1 MEELLNSL
9 NKVNTTLEESLRIT
23 NENVAY
29 TAAETTSIK
38 QKLASMSVETRNAL
52 DKLVKSATHTLT
64 IGKEKLSRS
73 DTMLNVLKTI
83 KTNSDMNA
91 KVGNG
96 NTKVLNKILSN
107 SSNLQDNIR
116 TTLSY
121 PLKAL
126 NSRIGVLAGSINGA
140 FKTFKSSIANTTG
153 AVISTVKSSF
163 GKFGKSL
170 SSLET
175 NLHGA
180 IGLLGHAMLSSIKIG
195 ANLILTPL
203 KLGFSAL
210 TNFFKNSIIGKLVT
224 FGLLAFGLYRFITGT
239 QLGTKLY
246 TSFKNSEIGKSIITG
261 VTTLGAIAAGVQVLP
276 AMLTML
282 SNYIML
288 RKFNSFT
295 GGDGLSRRSLRR
307 NSGRSIGRS
316 ISRGAGN
323 IGRGLASA
331 GRKLGGAGNL
341 AKFARGGNIGRGLAS
356 AGRRLGGAGKL
367 AKFARGGIIGATV
380 GVVGDLA
387 MNKAAEKGMISKN
400 THNVG
405 SKALTGAALGATIGS
420 LGGPVGTAVG
430 AAIGGIG
437 GAAVGF
443 IQNQIDKKNT
453 ELSKLDKMHNT
464 AQVANNA
471 TVSTVHNA
479 NTARRSEQVQVAKVS
494 SRDSINTKL
503 TLSTKEYE
511 KAQHA
516 DAVKQQAELEKA
528 NKLNKE
534 MVNTMKDLSL
544 QLARNN
550 TNFNHNRAATINPIA
565 I

>member
-96 NTKVLNKILSN
+96 NNKVLNKILSN

-116 TTLSY
+116 TTLAY

-170 SSLET
+170 SSLAT

-210 TNFFKNSIIGKLVT
+210 TNFFKNSIVGKLVT
-224 FGLLAFGLYRFITGT
+224 FGLLAFSLYKFITGT
-239 QLGTKLY
+239 QLGTNLY
-246 TSFKNSEIGKSIITG
+246 TAFKNSEIGKSVINVVTKLSAIT
-261 VTTLGAIAAGVQVLP
+261 AGVKVLP
-276 AMLTML
+276 AMMTTL
-282 SNYIML
+282 SNYLMW
-288 RKFNSFT
+288 RKFKRFT
-295 GGDGLSRRSLRR
+295 GGDGSSRRRRSLRR
-307 NSGRSIGRS
+307 RAGRSIVRVKKFVKRK
-316 ISRGAGN
+316 ITN
-323 IGRGLASA
+323 
-331 GRKLGGAGNL
+331 GRKPGS
-341 AKFARGGNIGRGLAS
+341 F
-356 AGRRLGGAGKL
+356 GKL
-367 AKFARGGIIGATV
+367 AKFAKGNIGKLAKFAKGGIIGATV

-387 MNKAAEKGMISKN
+387 LNKAAEKGLISEN

-405 SKALTGAALGATIGS
+405 SKALSGAALGATIGS
-420 LGGPVGTAVG
+420 LGGPVGTAIG

-516 DAVKQQAELEKA
+516 DAVKQLAELEKA

-550 TNFNHNRAATINPIA
+550 TNVNHSRAATINPIA
-565 I
+565 Q

>member
-29 TAAETTSIK
+29 TAVENTSMK

-52 DKLVKSATHTLT
+52 DKLVKNATQTLT
-64 IGKEKLSRS
+64 LNKEKSLRS

-121 PLKAL
+121 PLKSL
-126 NSRIGVLAGSINGA
+126 NNRIGVLAGSINGA
-140 FKTFKSSIANTTG
+140 FKTLKSSIANTTG
-153 AVISTVKSSF
+153 AIISTVKTSF

-170 SSLET
+170 SSLAT

-180 IGLLGHAMLSSIKIG
+180 IGSLGHAMLSTAKIG

-203 KLGFSAL
+203 RLGFSAL
-210 TNFFKNSIIGKLVT
+210 TSFFKNSIIGKLVS
-224 FGLLAFGLYRFITGT
+224 FGLLAFGLYKFITGT
-239 QLGTKLY
+239 QFGSKLY
-246 TSFKNSEIGKSIITG
+246 TAFKNSEIGKSIITG
-261 VTTLGAIAAGVQVLP
+261 VTTLGAIALGVKVLP
-276 AMLTML
+276 AMMTML
-282 SNYIML
+282 SNYIMW
-288 RKFNSFT
+288 RKFNSLA
-295 GGDGLSRRSLRR
+295 GDGLGGRGLGRGAGRGI
-307 NSGRSIGRS
+307 GRSIGRG
-316 ISRGAGN
+316 IAN
-323 IGRGLASA
+323 VGRGIATA
-331 GRKLGGAGNL
+331 GRWLVGSGTL
-341 AKFARGGNIGRGLAS
+341 AKA
-356 AGRRLGGAGKL
+356 
-367 AKFARGGIIGATV
+367 ARGGIAGATV
-380 GVVGDLA
+380 GVVGNIAL
-387 MNKAAEKGMISKN
+387 NKAAEKGMISSN

-420 LGGPVGTAVG
+420 IVPGIGTALG
-430 AAIGGIG
+430 TAIGGIG

-453 ELSKLDKMHNT
+453 ELSKLDKMHNK
-464 AQVANNA
+464 AKVANNA

-528 NKLNKE
+528 NRLNKE
-534 MVNTMKDLSL
+534 MVDTMKDLSL

-550 TNFNHNRAATINPIA
+550 TNFNYNRAATLNSVA
-565 I
+565 K

>member
-29 TAAETTSIK
+29 TAAEITSMK
-38 QKLASMSVETRNAL
+38 QKLASMSAETRNAL
-52 DKLVKSATHTLT
+52 DKLVKNATQALTLV
-64 IGKEKLSRS
+64 KEKSSRS

-126 NSRIGVLAGSINGA
+126 NSRIGVLSGSINVA
-140 FKTFKSSIANTTG
+140 FKSFKSTIANATDN
-153 AVISTVKSSF
+153 VMSTVKTSF
-163 GKFGKSL
+163 GKFGKTL
-170 SSLET
+170 SSLST
-175 NLHGA
+175 SLRGA
-180 IGLLGHAMLSSIKIG
+180 IGSLGNAMLSSIKIG
-195 ANLILTPL
+195 ANLITAPL

-210 TNFFKNSIIGKLVT
+210 TSFFKNSIIGKLT
-224 FGLLAFGLYRFITGT
+224 AFGLLAFGLYKFVTGT
-239 QLGTKLY
+239 QLGSKLY
-246 TSFKNSEIGKSIITG
+246 TAFKNSEIGKSIITG
-261 VTTLGAIAAGVQVLP
+261 VTTLGAIAFGVKVLP
-276 AMLTML
+276 AMMTML
-282 SNYIML
+282 SNYIMW
-288 RKFNSFT
+288 RKFSSL
-295 GGDGLSRRSLRR
+295 GDGIGGHGL
-307 NSGRSIGRS
+307 GRGVGRGIGRS
-316 ISRGAGN
+316 VGRGIGGV
-323 IGRGLASA
+323 GRGLANA
-331 GRKLGGAGNL
+331 GRWLAGSGNL
-341 AKFARGGNIGRGLAS
+341 AKFARGGIV
-356 AGRRLGGAGKL
+356 
-367 AKFARGGIIGATV
+367 GATV
-380 GVVGDLA
+380 GVVGNLA
-387 MNKAAEKGMISKN
+387 LNKAAEKGMISKN
-400 THNVG
+400 TQNTG

-420 LGGPVGTAVG
+420 IIPGVGTALG

-453 ELSKLDKMHNT
+453 ELSKLDKMHNK

-479 NTARRSEQVQVAKVS
+479 NTARRTEQVQVAKVS

-528 NKLNKE
+528 NRLNKE
-534 MVNTMKDLSL
+534 MVDTMKDLSL
-544 QLARNN
+544 QLSRNN
-550 TNFNHNRAATINPIA
+550 ANFNLNRTANIKSVAQ
-565 I
+565 

>member
-1 MEELLNSL
+1 MEELSNSL

-23 NENVAY
+23 NENTAY
-29 TAAETTSIK
+29 VAAETTSIK
-38 QKLASMSVETRNAL
+38 QKLASMSAETRKAL
-52 DKLVKSATHTLT
+52 DKLVKNATQALT
-64 IGKEKLSRS
+64 IGKQQLSRS
-73 DTMLNVLKTI
+73 DTMLNVLKSI
-83 KTNSDMNA
+83 KTNSGMNA

-116 TTLSY
+116 TTLAY

-140 FKTFKSSIANTTG
+140 FKTIKSSIAHTTG
-153 AVISTVKSSF
+153 AVISSVKSSF

-170 SSLET
+170 GSLST
-175 NLHGA
+175 SLHGA
-180 IGLLGHAMLSSIKIG
+180 IGSLGNAMLSSIKIG
-195 ANLILTPL
+195 ANLITAPL

-210 TNFFKNSIIGKLVT
+210 ISFFKNSIIGKLAT
-224 FGLLAFGLYRFITGT
+224 FGLLAFGLYKFITGT

-246 TSFKNSEIGKSIITG
+246 SAFKNSDIGRSIISC
-261 VTTLGAIAAGVQVLP
+261 VKTLGVIALGIKVLP
-276 AMLTML
+276 TMLTML
-282 SNYIML
+282 SNYIMW
-288 RKFNSFT
+288 RKFEDFT
-295 GGDGLSRRSLRR
+295 GNGRGRGR
-307 NSGRSIGRS
+307 GRSRGGSVRNTIRRIGRS
-316 ISRGAGN
+316 A
-323 IGRGLASA
+323 GRGLANA
-331 GRKLGGAGNL
+331 GKWLAG
-341 AKFARGGNIGRGLAS
+341 S
-356 AGRRLGGAGKL
+356 GKL
-367 AKFARGGIIGATV
+367 AKLAKLARGGIVGATV

-387 MNKAAEKGMISKN
+387 LDKALEKGMISKD

-420 LGGPVGTAVG
+420 IIPGVGTAIG

-453 ELSKLDKMHNT
+453 ELSKLDKMHNK
-464 AQVANNA
+464 AQIANNA

-479 NTARRSEQVQVAKVS
+479 NTARHNEQVQVAKVS

-528 NKLNKE
+528 NKLNEKMIE
-534 MVNTMKDLSL
+534 TMKDLSY
-544 QLARNN
+544 QLTRNN
-550 TNFNHNRAATINPIA
+550 TNFSNRAATLNSVA
-565 I
+565 Q

>member
-23 NENVAY
+23 NENTAY
-29 TAAETTSIK
+29 VAAETTSIK
-38 QKLASMSVETRNAL
+38 QKLSSMSAETRKAL
-52 DKLVKSATHTLT
+52 DKLVKNATQALTLV
-64 IGKEKLSRS
+64 KEKSSHS
-73 DTMLNVLKTI
+73 DTMLNVLKYI
-83 KTNSDMNA
+83 KTNSGMNA

-96 NTKVLNKILSN
+96 NTKILNKILSN

-116 TTLSY
+116 TTLAY

-140 FKTFKSSIANTTG
+140 FKTIKSSIAHTTG
-153 AVISTVKSSF
+153 AVISSVKSSF

-170 SSLET
+170 SSLTT

-180 IGLLGHAMLSSIKIG
+180 IGSLGNAMLSSIKIG
-195 ANLILTPL
+195 ANLITAPL

-210 TNFFKNSIIGKLVT
+210 TSFFKNSIIGKLT
-224 FGLLAFGLYRFITGT
+224 AFGLLAFGLYKFITGT
-239 QLGTKLY
+239 KLGNNLY
-246 TSFKNSEIGKSIITG
+246 TAFKNSEIGKSIIDG
-261 VTTLGAIAAGVQVLP
+261 MQKLGLAYAVLQSLPLIHTLI
-276 AMLTML
+276 
-282 SNYIML
+282 SNYIMW
-288 RKFNSFT
+288 RKLNSLFEDVPSGRGR
-295 GGDGLSRRSLRR
+295 GGRGRGRVSNRGGSAR
-307 NSGRSIGRS
+307 NIIRSIGRS
-316 ISRGAGN
+316 A
-323 IGRGLASA
+323 GRGLANA
-331 GRKLGGAGNL
+331 
-341 AKFARGGNIGRGLAS
+341 GRGLAN
-356 AGRRLGGAGKL
+356 AGKWL
-367 AKFARGGIIGATV
+367 VGSGNLSKLTRGSIAGAAASI
-380 GVVGDLA
+380 VGDLA
-387 MNKAAEKGMISKN
+387 LDKALEKGMISKD

-420 LGGPVGTAVG
+420 IIPGLGTAVG

-453 ELSKLDKMHNT
+453 ELSKLDKMHNK
-464 AQVANNA
+464 AQIANNA

-479 NTARRSEQVQVAKVS
+479 NTARHNEQVQVAKVS

-528 NKLNKE
+528 NKLNEKMIE
-534 MVNTMKDLSL
+534 TMKDLSY
-544 QLARNN
+544 QLTRNN
-550 TNFNHNRAATINPIA
+550 TNFSNRAATLNSVA
-565 I
+565 Q

>member
-23 NENVAY
+23 NENTAY
-29 TAAETTSIK
+29 VAAETTSIK
-38 QKLASMSVETRNAL
+38 QKLASMSAETRKAL
-52 DKLVKSATHTLT
+52 DKLVKNATQALT
-64 IGKEKLSRS
+64 IGKQQSSRS
-73 DTMLNVLKTI
+73 DTMQNVLKSI
-83 KTNSDMNA
+83 KTNSGMNA

-116 TTLSY
+116 TTLAY

-126 NSRIGVLAGSINGA
+126 NSGIGVLAGSINGA
-140 FKTFKSSIANTTG
+140 FKTIKSSIAHTTG
-153 AVISTVKSSF
+153 AVISSVKSSF

-170 SSLET
+170 SSLTT

-180 IGLLGHAMLSSIKIG
+180 IGSLGNAMLSSIKIG
-195 ANLILTPL
+195 ANLITAPL

-210 TNFFKNSIIGKLVT
+210 TSFFKNSIIGKLT
-224 FGLLAFGLYRFITGT
+224 AFGLLAFGLYKFITGT
-239 QLGTKLY
+239 KLGNNLY
-246 TSFKNSEIGKSIITG
+246 TAFKNSEIGKSIISG
-261 VTTLGAIAAGVQVLP
+261 VKTLGAIALGVKVLP
-276 AMLTML
+276 AMMTML
-282 SNYIML
+282 SNYIMW
-288 RKFNSFT
+288 RKFEDFT
-295 GGDGLSRRSLRR
+295 SNGRGRRGRGRGRSRGGSAR
-307 NSGRSIGRS
+307 NTIRSIGRS
-316 ISRGAGN
+316 A
-323 IGRGLASA
+323 GRGLANA
-331 GRKLGGAGNL
+331 
-341 AKFARGGNIGRGLAS
+341 GRGLAN
-356 AGRRLGGAGKL
+356 AGKWL
-367 AKFARGGIIGATV
+367 VGSGNLSKLTRGSIAGAATS
-380 GVVGDLA
+380 VVGDLA
-387 MNKAAEKGMISKN
+387 LDKALEKGMISKD

-420 LGGPVGTAVG
+420 FIPGLGTAVG

-453 ELSKLDKMHNT
+453 ELSKLDKMHNK
-464 AQVANNA
+464 AQIANNA

-479 NTARRSEQVQVAKVS
+479 NTARHNEQVQVAKVS

-534 MVNTMKDLSL
+534 MVDTMKDLSY

-550 TNFNHNRAATINPIA
+550 TNFNYNRAATLNSVA
-565 I
+565 Q

>member
-52 DKLVKSATHTLT
+52 DKLVKSATHALT

-96 NTKVLNKILSN
+96 NSKVLNKILSN

-140 FKTFKSSIANTTG
+140 FKTVKSSIANTT
-153 AVISTVKSSF
+153 AVISSVKSAF
-163 GKFGKSL
+163 GKFGKTL
-170 SSLET
+170 SSLT
-175 NLHGA
+175 TLHGA

-195 ANLILTPL
+195 ANLITAPL

-210 TNFFKNSIIGKLVT
+210 TSFFKNSIIGKLT
-224 FGLLAFGLYRFITGT
+224 AFGLLAFGLYKFITGT
-239 QLGTKLY
+239 KLGTMLY
-246 TSFKNSEIGKSIITG
+246 TAFKNSEFGKSIIKG
-261 VTTLGAIAAGVQVLP
+261 VKKLGAIALGLKALP
-276 AMLTML
+276 TMLTTL
-282 SNYIML
+282 SNYLMW
-288 RKFNSFT
+288 RKFDSFT
-295 GGDGLSRRSLRR
+295 GGDGLGR
-307 NSGRSIGRS
+307 SGRSRGLGRGTKR
-316 ISRGAGN
+316 IVGN
-323 IGRGLASA
+323 VGKGLANAGRGL
-331 GRKLGGAGNL
+331 GRG
-341 AKFARGGNIGRGLAS
+341 IGRIFGNAGKGLAN
-356 AGRRLGGAGKL
+356 AGKWLGGAGKL
-367 AKFARGGIIGATV
+367 AKFAKGGIIGATV

-387 MNKAAEKGMISKN
+387 LNKAAEKGMISKN
-400 THNVG
+400 TQNVG
-405 SKALTGAALGATIGS
+405 SKALNGAALGATIGS
-420 LGGPVGTAVG
+420 FIAPGIGTAIG
-430 AAIGGIG
+430 AAVGGIG

-534 MVNTMKDLSL
+534 MVNTMKDLAL
-544 QLARNN
+544 QLARDN
-550 TNFNHNRAATINPIA
+550 TNFNRNRAATLNSIA
-565 I
+565 K

>member
-52 DKLVKSATHTLT
+52 DKLVKSSTHALT

-140 FKTFKSSIANTTG
+140 FKTVKSSIANTTG
-153 AVISTVKSSF
+153 AVISTVKSAF
-163 GKFGKSL
+163 GKFGKTL
-170 SSLET
+170 SSLT
-175 NLHGA
+175 SLHGA

-195 ANLILTPL
+195 ANLILMPL

-224 FGLLAFGLYRFITGT
+224 FGLLAFGLYKFITGT
-239 QLGTKLY
+239 KLGTNLY
-246 TSFKNSEIGKSIITG
+246 TAFKNSELGKSIISG
-261 VTTLGAIAAGVQVLP
+261 VKKLGAIAVGVKVLP
-276 AMLTML
+276 KML
-282 SNYIML
+282 SLLSKYLMW
-288 RKFNSFT
+288 RKFDSFT
-295 GGDGLSRRSLRR
+295 GGDGLGRRRGPGRRKGPSRSKVP
-307 NSGRSIGRS
+307 GRSKATSRS
-316 ISRGAGN
+316 KVPSRSTVPSNTGKWLGRGA
-323 IGRGLASA
+323 
-331 GRKLGGAGNL
+331 KV
-341 AKFARGGNIGRGLAS
+341 AKFA
-356 AGRRLGGAGKL
+356 K
-367 AKFARGGIIGATV
+367 GGIIGATV

-387 MNKAAEKGMISKN
+387 LNKAAEKGMISKN
-400 THNVG
+400 THNVS

-420 LGGPVGTAVG
+420 FIAPGLGTAIG
-430 AAIGGIG
+430 AAVGGIG

-534 MVNTMKDLSL
+534 MVNTMKDLAL
-544 QLARNN
+544 QLARDN
-550 TNFNHNRAATINPIA
+550 TNVNRNRAATLNSIA
-565 I
+565 T

>member
-23 NENVAY
+23 NETVAY
-29 TAAETTSIK
+29 TAAETTSVK

-96 NTKVLNKILSN
+96 NNKVLNKILSN

-116 TTLSY
+116 TTLAY

-140 FKTFKSSIANTTG
+140 FKTVKSSIANTTG
-153 AVISTVKSSF
+153 AVISTVKSAF
-163 GKFGKSL
+163 GKFGKTL
-170 SSLET
+170 SSLT
-175 NLHGA
+175 TLHGA

-210 TNFFKNSIIGKLVT
+210 TNLFKNSIIGKLVT
-224 FGLLAFGLYRFITGT
+224 FGLLAFGLYKFVT
-239 QLGTKLY
+239 GTKLGSTLY
-246 TSFKNSEIGKSIITG
+246 TVFKNSEIGKSIING
-261 VTTLGAIAAGVQVLP
+261 VTTLGAIALGVKVLP
-276 AMLTML
+276 TMLAML
-282 SNYIML
+282 SNYLMW
-288 RKFNSFT
+288 RNFT
-295 GGDGLSRRSLRR
+295 GGVGRGPRR
-307 NSGRSIGRS
+307 GPGKVK
-316 ISRGAGN
+316 GKGPGKVKGKVKGKVPGKVPGN
-323 IGRGLASA
+323 IS
-331 GRKLGGAGNL
+331 KLLGSGKNL
-341 AKFARGGNIGRGLAS
+341 AKFA
-356 AGRRLGGAGKL
+356 K
-367 AKFARGGIIGATV
+367 GGIIGATV

-387 MNKAAEKGMISKN
+387 LNKAAEKGMISKN

-405 SKALTGAALGATIGS
+405 SKALSGAALGATIGS
-420 LGGPVGTAVG
+420 IIPGVGTAIG

-516 DAVKQQAELEKA
+516 DAVKQLAELEKA

-550 TNFNHNRAATINPIA
+550 TNFKHNRAATLNAIA
-565 I
+565 R

>member
-52 DKLVKSATHTLT
+52 DKLVKSSTNALT

-116 TTLSY
+116 TTLAY

-153 AVISTVKSSF
+153 AVISTVKSAF
-163 GKFGKSL
+163 GKFGKTL
-170 SSLET
+170 SSLT
-175 NLHGA
+175 TLHGA
-180 IGLLGHAMLSSIKIG
+180 IGLLGHAMLSAIKIG

-224 FGLLAFGLYRFITGT
+224 FGLLAFGLYKFITGT

-246 TSFKNSEIGKSIITG
+246 TAFKNSEIGKSIINVLTAF
-261 VTTLGAIAAGVQVLP
+261 GAIKLGLTVLP
-276 AMLTML
+276 KMMTML
-282 SNYIML
+282 SNYIMW
-288 RKFNSFT
+288 RKLDSFI
-295 GGDGLSRRSLRR
+295 GGDGSSRRRRSLRR
-307 NSGRSIGRS
+307 RAGRSIVRGIRGARNIGRG

-331 GRKLGGAGNL
+331 GRW
-341 AKFARGGNIGRGLAS
+341 
-356 AGRRLGGAGKL
+356 LGGAGKL
-367 AKFARGGIIGATV
+367 AKFAKGGIIGATV

-387 MNKAAEKGMISKN
+387 LNKAAEKGMISKN

-405 SKALTGAALGATIGS
+405 SKALSGAALGATIGS
-420 LGGPVGTAVG
+420 IIPGVGTAIG

-516 DAVKQQAELEKA
+516 DAVKQLAELEKA

-550 TNFNHNRAATINPIA
+550 TNFNHNRAATINAIA
-565 I
+565 Q

>member
-29 TAAETTSIK
+29 TAAETTSVK

-140 FKTFKSSIANTTG
+140 FKSFKSSIANRTT
-153 AVISTVKSSF
+153 AVLSTVKSSF

-170 SSLET
+170 SSLST

-210 TNFFKNSIIGKLVT
+210 TNLFKNSIIGKLVT
-224 FGLLAFGLYRFITGT
+224 FGLLAFGLYKFITGT

-246 TSFKNSEIGKSIITG
+246 TAFKNSEIGKSIING
-261 VTTLGAIAAGVQVLP
+261 VTTLGALAAGVKVLP
-276 AMLTML
+276 AVMTIL
-282 SNYIML
+282 SNYIMW

-295 GGDGLSRRSLRR
+295 GGDGLGRRGLRR
-307 NSGRSIGRS
+307 GAGRSIGRG

-323 IGRGLASA
+323 IGRGLARA
-331 GRKLGGAGNL
+331 GRWLGGAGNL
-341 AKFARGGNIGRGLAS
+341 AKL
-356 AGRRLGGAGKL
+356 
-367 AKFARGGIIGATV
+367 ARGGIIGATV

-387 MNKAAEKGMISKN
+387 LNKAAEKGMISKN

-405 SKALTGAALGATIGS
+405 SKALSGAALGATIGS
-420 LGGPVGTAVG
+420 LGGPVGTAIG

-534 MVNTMKDLSL
+534 MVNTMKDLSR

-550 TNFNHNRAATINPIA
+550 TNFNHNRAATLNSIA
-565 I
+565 Q

>member
-29 TAAETTSIK
+29 IAAETTSIK

-52 DKLVKSATHTLT
+52 DKLVKSATHALT
-64 IGKEKLSRS
+64 IGKEKLSP
-73 DTMLNVLKTI
+73 DTMQNVLKTI

-140 FKTFKSSIANTTG
+140 FKTFKSSIANITG

-170 SSLET
+170 SSLT
-175 NLHGA
+175 TLHGA

-195 ANLILTPL
+195 AKLILTPL

-224 FGLLAFGLYRFITGT
+224 FGLLAFSLYKFITGT
-239 QLGTKLY
+239 KLGTKLY
-246 TSFKNSEIGKSIITG
+246 TAFKNSEIGKSIITG
-261 VTTLGAIAAGVQVLP
+261 VTTLSAIALGVKVLP

-288 RKFNSFT
+288 RKFDSFT
-295 GGDGLSRRSLRR
+295 GGDGLGRGA
-307 NSGRSIGRS
+307 GRSIGRG

-323 IGRGLASA
+323 IGRGLARA
-331 GRKLGGAGNL
+331 GRW
-341 AKFARGGNIGRGLAS
+341 
-356 AGRRLGGAGKL
+356 LGGAGKL
-367 AKFARGGIIGATV
+367 AKFAKGGIIGATV

-387 MNKAAEKGMISKN
+387 LNKAAEKGMISKN

-420 LGGPVGTAVG
+420 IIPGVGTAVG

-544 QLARNN
+544 QLARDN
-550 TNFNHNRAATINPIA
+550 TNFNHNRAATLNSIA
-565 I
+565 N

>member
-29 TAAETTSIK
+29 IAAETTSMK

-52 DKLVKSATHTLT
+52 DKLVKSATHALT
-64 IGKEKLSRS
+64 IGKEKKLSRS
-73 DTMLNVLKTI
+73 DTMLNVLKAI

-96 NTKVLNKILSN
+96 NAKVLNKILSN

-140 FKTFKSSIANTTG
+140 FKTLKSSIANTTG

-170 SSLET
+170 SSLAT

-180 IGLLGHAMLSSIKIG
+180 VGLLGHAMLSSIKIG

-210 TNFFKNSIIGKLVT
+210 TNFFKNSIIGKLT
-224 FGLLAFGLYRFITGT
+224 SFGLLAFGLYRFITGT
-239 QLGTKLY
+239 KLGTMLY
-246 TSFKNSEIGKSIITG
+246 TAFKNSEIGKSIISG
-261 VTTLGAIAAGVQVLP
+261 VTKLGAIALGVKVLP
-276 AMLTML
+276 AMMTML
-282 SNYIML
+282 SKYIMW
-288 RKFNSFT
+288 RKFDSFT
-295 GGDGLSRRSLRR
+295 GGDGLGRSRGRSR
-307 NSGRSIGRS
+307 GRSIGRG

-331 GRKLGGAGNL
+331 GRWLGGAGTL
-341 AKFARGGNIGRGLAS
+341 SRVARGGLIGS
-356 AGRRLGGAGKL
+356 
-367 AKFARGGIIGATV
+367 TV

-400 THNVG
+400 THNAG

-420 LGGPVGTAVG
+420 IFPVVGTALG
-430 AAIGGIG
+430 AAIGGLG
-437 GAAVGF
+437 GAAVGL

-471 TVSTVHNA
+471 TVSTVRNA

-534 MVNTMKDLSL
+534 MLNTMKDLSL
-544 QLARNN
+544 QLARDN
-550 TNFNHNRAATINPIA
+550 TNFNRSRAATLNSIA
-565 I
+565 N

>member
-23 NENVAY
+23 NETVAY

-52 DKLVKSATHTLT
+52 DKLVKSSTYALT

-170 SSLET
+170 SSLAT

-224 FGLLAFGLYRFITGT
+224 FGLLAFSLYKFITGT

-246 TSFKNSEIGKSIITG
+246 TAFKNSEIGKSIITG
-261 VTTLGAIAAGVQVLP
+261 VTTLGAIALGVKVLP

-282 SNYIML
+282 SNYIMW
-288 RKFNSFT
+288 RKFDSFT
-295 GGDGLSRRSLRR
+295 GGDGLGRRRSLRR
-307 NSGRSIGRS
+307 N
-316 ISRGAGN
+316 
-323 IGRGLASA
+323 
-331 GRKLGGAGNL
+331 
-341 AKFARGGNIGRGLAS
+341 
-356 AGRRLGGAGKL
+356 AGRRFGRVKEFVKRKITNGRKPGSFGKL
-367 AKFARGGIIGATV
+367 AKFAKGSIIGATV

-387 MNKAAEKGMISKN
+387 LNKAAEKGMISEN
-400 THNVG
+400 THNVS
-405 SKALTGAALGATIGS
+405 SKALNGAALGATIGS
-420 LGGPVGTAVG
+420 LGGPVGTAIG

-544 QLARNN
+544 QLARDN
-550 TNFNHNRAATINPIA
+550 TNFNHNRAATINSIA
-565 I
+565 H

>member
-52 DKLVKSATHTLT
+52 DKLVKSSTNALT

-96 NTKVLNKILSN
+96 NNKVLNKILSN

-116 TTLSY
+116 TTLAY

-163 GKFGKSL
+163 GKFGKTL
-170 SSLET
+170 SSLAT
-175 NLHGA
+175 IHGA

-210 TNFFKNSIIGKLVT
+210 TNFFKNSIVGKLVT
-224 FGLLAFGLYRFITGT
+224 FGLLAFSLYRFITGT
-239 QLGTKLY
+239 KLGTTLY
-246 TSFKNSEIGKSIITG
+246 TAFKNSEIGKSIING
-261 VTTLGAIAAGVQVLP
+261 VTKLSAITVGLKVLP
-276 AMLTML
+276 TMLTTL
-282 SNYIML
+282 SNYLMW
-288 RKFNSFT
+288 RKFKRFT
-295 GGDGLSRRSLRR
+295 GGDDSSRRRRSLRR
-307 NSGRSIGRS
+307 RAGRSIVRVKEFVKRK
-316 ISRGAGN
+316 ITD
-323 IGRGLASA
+323 
-331 GRKLGGAGNL
+331 GRKPGS
-341 AKFARGGNIGRGLAS
+341 F
-356 AGRRLGGAGKL
+356 GKL
-367 AKFARGGIIGATV
+367 AKFAKGNIGKLAKFAKGGIIGATV
-380 GVVGDLA
+380 GMVGDLA
-387 MNKAAEKGMISKN
+387 LNKAAEKGLISEN

-405 SKALTGAALGATIGS
+405 SKALSGAALGATIGS
-420 LGGPVGTAVG
+420 LGGPVGTAIG

-516 DAVKQQAELEKA
+516 DAVKQLAELEKA

-550 TNFNHNRAATINPIA
+550 TNFNHNRAATLNAIA
-565 I
+565 Q

>member
-52 DKLVKSATHTLT
+52 DKLVKSSTNALT

-73 DTMLNVLKTI
+73 DTMQNVLKTI

-96 NTKVLNKILSN
+96 STKVLNKILSN

-170 SSLET
+170 SSLAT

-224 FGLLAFGLYRFITGT
+224 FGLLAFSLYKFITGT

-246 TSFKNSEIGKSIITG
+246 TAFKNSEIGKSIING
-261 VTTLGAIAAGVQVLP
+261 VTTLGAIAVGLKVLP
-276 AMLTML
+276 TMLTTL
-282 SNYIML
+282 SNYIMW

-295 GGDGLSRRSLRR
+295 GGDGLGRRGLRR
-307 NSGRSIGRS
+307 RAGRAGRSIGRG

-331 GRKLGGAGNL
+331 GRW
-341 AKFARGGNIGRGLAS
+341 
-356 AGRRLGGAGKL
+356 LGGAGKL
-367 AKFARGGIIGATV
+367 AKFAKGSIIGATV

-387 MNKAAEKGMISKN
+387 LNKAAEKGMISEN

-405 SKALTGAALGATIGS
+405 SKALSGAALGATIGS
-420 LGGPVGTAVG
+420 IIPGVGTAVG

-528 NKLNKE
+528 NKLSKE

-544 QLARNN
+544 QLARDN
-550 TNFNHNRAATINPIA
+550 TNFNHNRTATINSIA
-565 I
+565 H

>member
-29 TAAETTSIK
+29 IAVETTSMK

-153 AVISTVKSSF
+153 AVISTVKSAF
-163 GKFGKSL
+163 GKFGKTL
-170 SSLET
+170 SSLT
-175 NLHGA
+175 TLHGA
-180 IGLLGHAMLSSIKIG
+180 ISLLGHAMLSSIKIG
-195 ANLILTPL
+195 ANLITAPL

-224 FGLLAFGLYRFITGT
+224 FGLLAFGLYKFITGT

-246 TSFKNSEIGKSIITG
+246 TAFKNSEIGKSIING
-261 VTTLGAIAAGVQVLP
+261 VTTLGAIALGVKVLP

-282 SNYIML
+282 SNYIMW
-288 RKFNSFT
+288 RKFDSFT
-295 GGDGLSRRSLRR
+295 GGDGLGRRSRSRGRGRRGLRR
-307 NSGRSIGRS
+307 GAGRSIGRG

-331 GRKLGGAGNL
+331 GRWLGGGGNL
-341 AKFARGGNIGRGLAS
+341 AKFA
-356 AGRRLGGAGKL
+356 K
-367 AKFARGGIIGATV
+367 GGIIGATV

-387 MNKAAEKGMISKN
+387 LNKAVEKGMISKN

-405 SKALTGAALGATIGS
+405 SKALTGAALGAMI
-420 LGGPVGTAVG
+420 GGPLG

-479 NTARRSEQVQVAKVS
+479 NTALRSEQVQVAKVS

-534 MVNTMKDLSL
+534 MVNTMKDLAL
-544 QLARNN
+544 QLARDN
-550 TNFNHNRAATINPIA
+550 TNFNRNRAATLNSIA
-565 I
+565 Q

>member
-29 TAAETTSIK
+29 IAAETTSIK

-52 DKLVKSATHTLT
+52 DKLVKSATHALT
-64 IGKEKLSRS
+64 IGKDKLSHP
-73 DTMLNVLKTI
+73 DTMQNVLKTI

-170 SSLET
+170 SSLAT

-224 FGLLAFGLYRFITGT
+224 FGLLAFSLYKFITGT

-246 TSFKNSEIGKSIITG
+246 TAFKNSEIGKSIITG
-261 VTTLGAIAAGVQVLP
+261 VTTLGAIALGVKVLP

-282 SNYIML
+282 SNYIMW
-288 RKFNSFT
+288 RKFDSFT
-295 GGDGLSRRSLRR
+295 GGDGLGRRSSRR
-307 NSGRSIGRS
+307 NTGRKP
-316 ISRGAGN
+316 
-323 IGRGLASA
+323 GRGRPSAS
-331 GRKLGGAGNL
+331 RKPGSFGKPGG
-341 AKFARGGNIGRGLAS
+341 F
-356 AGRRLGGAGKL
+356 GKL
-367 AKFARGGIIGATV
+367 AKFAKGSIIGATV

-387 MNKAAEKGMISKN
+387 LNKAAEKGMISEN
-400 THNVG
+400 THNVS
-405 SKALTGAALGATIGS
+405 SKALNGAALGATIGS
-420 LGGPVGTAVG
+420 LGGPVGTAIG

-544 QLARNN
+544 QLARDN
-550 TNFNHNRAATINPIA
+550 TNFNHNRAATINSIA
-565 I
+565 K

>member
-96 NTKVLNKILSN
+96 NNKVLNKILSN

-116 TTLSY
+116 TTLAY

-170 SSLET
+170 SSLAT

-210 TNFFKNSIIGKLVT
+210 TNFFKNSIVGKLVT
-224 FGLLAFGLYRFITGT
+224 FGLLAFSLYKFITGT
-239 QLGTKLY
+239 QLGTNLY
-246 TSFKNSEIGKSIITG
+246 TAFKNSEIGKSVINVVTKLSAIT
-261 VTTLGAIAAGVQVLP
+261 AGVKVLP
-276 AMLTML
+276 AMMTTL
-282 SNYIML
+282 SNYLMW
-288 RKFNSFT
+288 RKFKRFT
-295 GGDGLSRRSLRR
+295 GGDGSSRRRRSLRR
-307 NSGRSIGRS
+307 RAGRSIVRVKKFVKRK
-316 ISRGAGN
+316 ITN
-323 IGRGLASA
+323 
-331 GRKLGGAGNL
+331 GRKPGS
-341 AKFARGGNIGRGLAS
+341 F
-356 AGRRLGGAGKL
+356 GKL
-367 AKFARGGIIGATV
+367 AKFAKGNIGKLAKFAKGGIIGATV

-387 MNKAAEKGMISKN
+387 LNKAAEKGMISKN

-405 SKALTGAALGATIGS
+405 SKALSGAALGATIGS
-420 LGGPVGTAVG
+420 LGGPVGTAIG

-516 DAVKQQAELEKA
+516 DAVKQLAELEKA

-550 TNFNHNRAATINPIA
+550 TNVNHSRAATINPIA
-565 I
+565 Q

>member
-29 TAAETTSIK
+29 TAAETTSMK
-38 QKLASMSVETRNAL
+38 QKLASMSVETKNAL
-52 DKLVKSATHTLT
+52 DKLVKNATQTLT
-64 IGKEKLSRS
+64 LNKEKSLRS

-126 NSRIGVLAGSINGA
+126 NSRIGALAGSINGA
-140 FKTFKSSIANTTG
+140 FKTLKSSIANRTA
-153 AVISTVKSSF
+153 AVLSTVKSSF

-170 SSLET
+170 GSLAT
-175 NLHGA
+175 NLRGA
-180 IGLLGHAMLSSIKIG
+180 IGSLGHAMLSTAKIG
-195 ANLILTPL
+195 ANLILMPL
-203 KLGFSAL
+203 RLGFSAL
-210 TNFFKNSIIGKLVT
+210 TSFFKNSIIGKLVS
-224 FGLLAFGLYRFITGT
+224 FGLLAFGLYKFITGT
-239 QLGTKLY
+239 QFGSKLY
-246 TSFKNSEIGKSIITG
+246 TAFKNSEIGKSIING
-261 VTTLGAIAAGVQVLP
+261 VTTLGAIALGVKVLP
-276 AMLTML
+276 AMMTML
-282 SNYIML
+282 SNYIMW
-288 RKFNSFT
+288 RKFNSLS
-295 GGDGLSRRSLRR
+295 GDGLGGRGLGRGAGRGI
-307 NSGRSIGRS
+307 GRSIGRGIGS
-316 ISRGAGN
+316 
-323 IGRGLASA
+323 IGRGIANA
-331 GRKLGGAGNL
+331 GRWLVGSGTL
-341 AKFARGGNIGRGLAS
+341 ARA
-356 AGRRLGGAGKL
+356 
-367 AKFARGGIIGATV
+367 ARGGIAGATV
-380 GVVGDLA
+380 GVVGNIAL
-387 MNKAAEKGMISKN
+387 NKAAEKGMISSN
-400 THNVG
+400 TQNVG
-405 SKALTGAALGATIGS
+405 SKTLTGAALGATIGS
-420 LGGPVGTAVG
+420 IVPGIGTALG

-453 ELSKLDKMHNT
+453 ELSKLDKMHNK
-464 AQVANNA
+464 ARVANNA

-528 NKLNKE
+528 NRLNKE
-534 MVNTMKDLSL
+534 MVDTMKDLSL

-550 TNFNHNRAATINPIA
+550 TNFNYNRAATLNSVA
-565 I
+565 K

>member
-52 DKLVKSATHTLT
+52 DKLVKNSTHALT
-64 IGKEKLSRS
+64 IGKDKLSRS

-116 TTLSY
+116 TTLAY

-163 GKFGKSL
+163 GKFGKTL
-170 SSLET
+170 SSLAT
-175 NLHGA
+175 IHGA

-210 TNFFKNSIIGKLVT
+210 TNFFKNSIVGKLVT

-239 QLGTKLY
+239 KLGTTLY
-246 TSFKNSEIGKSIITG
+246 AAFKNSEIGKSIING
-261 VTTLGAIAAGVQVLP
+261 VTKLSAITVGLKVLP
-276 AMLTML
+276 TMLTTL
-282 SNYIML
+282 SNYLMW
-288 RKFNSFT
+288 RKFKRFT
-295 GGDGLSRRSLRR
+295 GGDGSSRRRRSLRR
-307 NSGRSIGRS
+307 RAGRSIVRGIRGAGNIGRS

-331 GRKLGGAGNL
+331 GRW
-341 AKFARGGNIGRGLAS
+341 
-356 AGRRLGGAGKL
+356 LGGAGKL
-367 AKFARGGIIGATV
+367 AKFAKGGIIGATV
-380 GVVGDLA
+380 GVVGDFAL
-387 MNKAAEKGMISKN
+387 NKAAEKGMISKN

-405 SKALTGAALGATIGS
+405 SKALSGAALGATIGS
-420 LGGPVGTAVG
+420 IIPGVGTAIG

-516 DAVKQQAELEKA
+516 DAVKQLAELEKA

-544 QLARNN
+544 RLARNN
-550 TNFNHNRAATINPIA
+550 TNFNHNRAATINSIA
-565 I
+565 E

>member
-29 TAAETTSIK
+29 IAVETTSMK

-96 NTKVLNKILSN
+96 NSKVLNKILSN

-140 FKTFKSSIANTTG
+140 FKTVKSSIANTT
-153 AVISTVKSSF
+153 AVISTVKSAF
-163 GKFGKSL
+163 GKFGKTL
-170 SSLET
+170 SSLT
-175 NLHGA
+175 TLHGA
-180 IGLLGHAMLSSIKIG
+180 ISLLGHAMLSSIKIG
-195 ANLILTPL
+195 ANLITAPL

-224 FGLLAFGLYRFITGT
+224 FGLLAFGLYKFITGT

-246 TSFKNSEIGKSIITG
+246 TAFKNSEIGKSIING
-261 VTTLGAIAAGVQVLP
+261 VTTLGAIALGVKVLP

-282 SNYIML
+282 SNYIMW
-288 RKFNSFT
+288 RKFDSFT
-295 GGDGLSRRSLRR
+295 GGDGLGRRSRSRGRGRRGLRR
-307 NSGRSIGRS
+307 GAGRSIGRG

-331 GRKLGGAGNL
+331 GRWLGGGGNL
-341 AKFARGGNIGRGLAS
+341 AKFA
-356 AGRRLGGAGKL
+356 K
-367 AKFARGGIIGATV
+367 GGIIGATV

-387 MNKAAEKGMISKN
+387 LNKAVEKGMISKN

-405 SKALTGAALGATIGS
+405 SKALTGAALGAMI
-420 LGGPVGTAVG
+420 GGPLG

-479 NTARRSEQVQVAKVS
+479 NTALRSEQVQVAKVS

-534 MVNTMKDLSL
+534 MVNTMKDLAL
-544 QLARNN
+544 QLARDN
-550 TNFNHNRAATINPIA
+550 TNFNRNRAATLNSIA
-565 I
+565 Q

>member
-52 DKLVKSATHTLT
+52 DKLVKSATHALT

-140 FKTFKSSIANTTG
+140 FKTVKSSIANTT
-153 AVISTVKSSF
+153 AVISSVKSAF
-163 GKFGKSL
+163 GKFGKTL
-170 SSLET
+170 SSLT
-175 NLHGA
+175 TLHGA

-195 ANLILTPL
+195 ANLITAPL

-210 TNFFKNSIIGKLVT
+210 TSFFKNSIIGKLT
-224 FGLLAFGLYRFITGT
+224 AFGLLAFGLYKFITGT
-239 QLGTKLY
+239 KLGTMLY
-246 TSFKNSEIGKSIITG
+246 TAFKNSEFGKSIIKG
-261 VTTLGAIAAGVQVLP
+261 VKKLGAIALGLKALP
-276 AMLTML
+276 TMLTTL
-282 SNYIML
+282 SNYLMW
-288 RKFNSFT
+288 RKFDSFT
-295 GGDGLSRRSLRR
+295 GGDGLGR
-307 NSGRSIGRS
+307 SGRSRGLGRGTKR
-316 ISRGAGN
+316 IVGN
-323 IGRGLASA
+323 VGKGLANAGRGL
-331 GRKLGGAGNL
+331 GRG
-341 AKFARGGNIGRGLAS
+341 IGRIFGNAGKGLAN
-356 AGRRLGGAGKL
+356 AGKWLGGAGKL
-367 AKFARGGIIGATV
+367 AKFAKGGIIGATV

-387 MNKAAEKGMISKN
+387 LNKAAEKGMISKN
-400 THNVG
+400 TQNVG
-405 SKALTGAALGATIGS
+405 SKALNGAALGATIGS
-420 LGGPVGTAVG
+420 FIAPGIGTAIG
-430 AAIGGIG
+430 AAVGGIG

-534 MVNTMKDLSL
+534 MVNTMKELSQ
-544 QLARNN
+544 QLARDN
-550 TNFNHNRAATINPIA
+550 TNVNRNRAATLNSIA
-565 I
+565 K

>member
-1 MEELLNSL
+1 
-9 NKVNTTLEESLRIT
+9 
-23 NENVAY
+23 
-29 TAAETTSIK
+29 
-38 QKLASMSVETRNAL
+38 
-52 DKLVKSATHTLT
+52 
-64 IGKEKLSRS
+64 
-73 DTMLNVLKTI
+73 
-83 KTNSDMNA
+83 MNA

-163 GKFGKSL
+163 GKFGKTL
-170 SSLET
+170 SSLAT
-175 NLHGA
+175 IHGA

-224 FGLLAFGLYRFITGT
+224 FGLLAFSLYKFITGT

-246 TSFKNSEIGKSIITG
+246 TAFKNSEIGKSIITG
-261 VTTLGAIAAGVQVLP
+261 VTTFSAIALGLKVLP

-282 SNYIML
+282 SNYFML

-295 GGDGLSRRSLRR
+295 GGDGLGRRGLRR
-307 NSGRSIGRS
+307 GAGRSIGRGIS
-316 ISRGAGN
+316 RGAGRSIGRGISRGAGN

-331 GRKLGGAGNL
+331 GRW
-341 AKFARGGNIGRGLAS
+341 
-356 AGRRLGGAGKL
+356 LGGAGKL

-387 MNKAAEKGMISKN
+387 LNKAAEKGMISKN

-420 LGGPVGTAVG
+420 IIPGVGTAVG

-534 MVNTMKDLSL
+534 LVNTMKDLSL
-544 QLARNN
+544 QLARDN
-550 TNFNHNRAATINPIA
+550 TNFNHNRAATLNSIA
-565 I
+565 N

>member
-1 MEELLNSL
+1 MEELLNSF

-52 DKLVKSATHTLT
+52 DKLVKSATHSLT

-116 TTLSY
+116 TTLAY

-140 FKTFKSSIANTTG
+140 FKTVKSSIANTT
-153 AVISTVKSSF
+153 AVISSVKSAF
-163 GKFGKSL
+163 GKFGKTL
-170 SSLET
+170 SSLT
-175 NLHGA
+175 TLHGA

-195 ANLILTPL
+195 ANLITAPL

-210 TNFFKNSIIGKLVT
+210 TSFFKNSIIGKLT
-224 FGLLAFGLYRFITGT
+224 AFGLLAFGLYKFITGT

-246 TSFKNSEIGKSIITG
+246 TAFRNSEIGKSIINV
-261 VTTLGAIAAGVQVLP
+261 VTKLGAIAVGVKVLP
-276 AMLTML
+276 TMLTML
-282 SNYIML
+282 SNYLMW
-288 RKFNSFT
+288 RKLDSFT
-295 GGDGLSRRSLRR
+295 GGDGL
-307 NSGRSIGRS
+307 GRGTKRIV
-316 ISRGAGN
+316 GN
-323 IGRGLASA
+323 VGKGLANAGRGLGRGIGRIFGNA
-331 GRKLGGAGNL
+331 GKGLANAGKWLGGGGNL
-341 AKFARGGNIGRGLAS
+341 AKFA
-356 AGRRLGGAGKL
+356 K
-367 AKFARGGIIGATV
+367 GGIIGATV

-387 MNKAAEKGMISKN
+387 LNKAAEKGMISKN
-400 THNVG
+400 TQNVG
-405 SKALTGAALGATIGS
+405 SKALTGAALGAMI
-420 LGGPVGTAVG
+420 GGPLG

-534 MVNTMKDLSL
+534 MVNTMKDLAR
-544 QLARNN
+544 QLARDN
-550 TNFNHNRAATINPIA
+550 TNVNRNRAATLNSIA
-565 I
+565 Q

>member
-96 NTKVLNKILSN
+96 NNKVLNKILSN

-116 TTLSY
+116 TTLAY

-163 GKFGKSL
+163 GKFGKTL
-170 SSLET
+170 SSLAT
-175 NLHGA
+175 IHGA

-210 TNFFKNSIIGKLVT
+210 TNFFKNSIVGKLVT
-224 FGLLAFGLYRFITGT
+224 FGLLAFSLYKFITGT

-246 TSFKNSEIGKSIITG
+246 TAFKNSEIGKSIIND
-261 VTTLGAIAAGVQVLP
+261 VTKLSAITVGLKVLP
-276 AMLTML
+276 TMLTTL

-288 RKFNSFT
+288 RKFDSFT
-295 GGDGLSRRSLRR
+295 GGDGSSRRRRSLRR
-307 NSGRSIGRS
+307 RAGRSIVRVKEFVKRK
-316 ISRGAGN
+316 ITN
-323 IGRGLASA
+323 
-331 GRKLGGAGNL
+331 GRKPGG
-341 AKFARGGNIGRGLAS
+341 F
-356 AGRRLGGAGKL
+356 GKL
-367 AKFARGGIIGATV
+367 AKFAKGSIIGTTV

-387 MNKAAEKGMISKN
+387 LNKAAEKGMISEN
-400 THNVG
+400 TRNVS
-405 SKALTGAALGATIGS
+405 SKALTGATLGATIGS
-420 LGGPVGTAVG
+420 LGGLRGTAIGAIIGGISG
-430 AAIGGIG
+430 AAI
-437 GAAVGF
+437 GF

-516 DAVKQQAELEKA
+516 DAVKQLAELEKA

-550 TNFNHNRAATINPIA
+550 TNFNHNRAATLNAIA
-565 I
+565 E

>member
-52 DKLVKSATHTLT
+52 DKLVKSATQALTL
-64 IGKEKLSRS
+64 GKEKLSPS

-140 FKTFKSSIANTTG
+140 FKTVKSSIANTTG
-153 AVISTVKSSF
+153 AVISTVKSAF
-163 GKFGKSL
+163 GKFGKTL
-170 SSLET
+170 SSLT
-175 NLHGA
+175 TLHGA

-195 ANLILTPL
+195 ANLITAPL

-210 TNFFKNSIIGKLVT
+210 TSFFKNSIIGKLT
-224 FGLLAFGLYRFITGT
+224 AFGLLAFGLYKFITGT
-239 QLGTKLY
+239 KLGTMLY
-246 TSFKNSEIGKSIITG
+246 TAFKNSEFGKSIIKG
-261 VTTLGAIAAGVQVLP
+261 VKKLGAIALGLKALP
-276 AMLTML
+276 TMLTTL
-282 SNYIML
+282 SNYLMW
-288 RKFNSFT
+288 RKFDSFT
-295 GGDGLSRRSLRR
+295 GGDGLGR
-307 NSGRSIGRS
+307 SGRSRGLGRGTKR
-316 ISRGAGN
+316 IVGN
-323 IGRGLASA
+323 VGKGLANAGRGL
-331 GRKLGGAGNL
+331 GRG
-341 AKFARGGNIGRGLAS
+341 IGRIFGNAGKGLAN
-356 AGRRLGGAGKL
+356 AGKWLGGAGKL
-367 AKFARGGIIGATV
+367 AKFAKGGIIGATV

-387 MNKAAEKGMISKN
+387 LNKAAEKGMISKN
-400 THNVG
+400 TQNVG
-405 SKALTGAALGATIGS
+405 SKALNGAALGATIGS
-420 LGGPVGTAVG
+420 FIAPGIGTAIG
-430 AAIGGIG
+430 AAVGGIG

-534 MVNTMKDLSL
+534 MVNTMKELSQ
-544 QLARNN
+544 QLARDN
-550 TNFNHNRAATINPIA
+550 TNVNRNRSATLNSVA
-565 I
+565 K

>member
-29 TAAETTSIK
+29 TAAETTSMK

-52 DKLVKSATHTLT
+52 DKLVKSATHALT

-116 TTLSY
+116 TTLAY

-163 GKFGKSL
+163 GKFGKTL
-170 SSLET
+170 SSLAT
-175 NLHGA
+175 IHGA

-210 TNFFKNSIIGKLVT
+210 TNFFKNSIVGKLVT
-224 FGLLAFGLYRFITGT
+224 FGLLAFSLYRFITGT
-239 QLGTKLY
+239 KLGTKLY
-246 TSFKNSEIGKSIITG
+246 TAFKNSEIGKSIING
-261 VTTLGAIAAGVQVLP
+261 VTTLGAIAVGVKVLP

-282 SNYIML
+282 SNYIMW

-295 GGDGLSRRSLRR
+295 GGDGLGRRGLRR
-307 NSGRSIGRS
+307 GVGRSIGRGLR
-316 ISRGAGN
+316 RGVGN

-331 GRKLGGAGNL
+331 GRW
-341 AKFARGGNIGRGLAS
+341 
-356 AGRRLGGAGKL
+356 LGGAGKL

-387 MNKAAEKGMISKN
+387 LNKAAEKGMINNN

-405 SKALTGAALGATIGS
+405 SKALSGAALGATIGS
-420 LGGPVGTAVG
+420 IIPGVGTAVG

-544 QLARNN
+544 QLARDN
-550 TNFNHNRAATINPIA
+550 TNFNHNRAATLNSIVQ
-565 I
+565 

>member
-163 GKFGKSL
+163 GKFGKTL
-170 SSLET
+170 SSLAT
-175 NLHGA
+175 IHGA

-210 TNFFKNSIIGKLVT
+210 TNFFKNSIVGKLVT
-224 FGLLAFGLYRFITGT
+224 FGLLAFSLYRFITGT

-246 TSFKNSEIGKSIITG
+246 TAFKNSEIGKSIING
-261 VTTLGAIAAGVQVLP
+261 VTTLGAIAVGVEVLP
-276 AMLTML
+276 TMLTTL
-282 SNYIML
+282 SNYIMW

-295 GGDGLSRRSLRR
+295 GGDGLGRRGLRR
-307 NSGRSIGRS
+307 GAGRSIGRG
-316 ISRGAGN
+316 ISRSAGNIGRGISRSAGN

-331 GRKLGGAGNL
+331 GRW
-341 AKFARGGNIGRGLAS
+341 
-356 AGRRLGGAGKL
+356 LGGAGKL

-405 SKALTGAALGATIGS
+405 SKALTGAALGATLGAP
-420 LGGPVGTAVG
+420 GGPVGTAVR

-544 QLARNN
+544 QLARDN
-550 TNFNHNRAATINPIA
+550 TNFNHNRAATLNSIA
-565 I
+565 K

>member
-29 TAAETTSIK
+29 IAAETTSMK

-52 DKLVKSATHTLT
+52 DKLVKSATRALT
-64 IGKEKLSRS
+64 IGGKEKLSRS

-140 FKTFKSSIANTTG
+140 FKTVKSSIANTT
-153 AVISTVKSSF
+153 AVISTVKSAF
-163 GKFGKSL
+163 GKFGKTL
-170 SSLET
+170 SSLT
-175 NLHGA
+175 TLHGA

-195 ANLILTPL
+195 ANLILMPL

-224 FGLLAFGLYRFITGT
+224 FGLLAFGLYKFITGT
-239 QLGTKLY
+239 KLGTNLY
-246 TSFKNSEIGKSIITG
+246 TAFKNSELGKSIISG
-261 VTTLGAIAAGVQVLP
+261 VKKLGAIAVGVKVLP
-276 AMLTML
+276 KML
-282 SNYIML
+282 SLLSKYLMW
-288 RKFNSFT
+288 RKFDSFT
-295 GGDGLSRRSLRR
+295 GGDGLGRRRGPGRRKGPSRSKVP
-307 NSGRSIGRS
+307 GRSKATSRS
-316 ISRGAGN
+316 KVPSRSTVPSNTGKWLGRGA
-323 IGRGLASA
+323 
-331 GRKLGGAGNL
+331 KV
-341 AKFARGGNIGRGLAS
+341 AKFA
-356 AGRRLGGAGKL
+356 K
-367 AKFARGGIIGATV
+367 GGIIGATV

-387 MNKAAEKGMISKN
+387 LNKAAEKGMISKN
-400 THNVG
+400 THNVS

-420 LGGPVGTAVG
+420 FIAPGLGTAIG
-430 AAIGGIG
+430 AAVGGIG

-534 MVNTMKDLSL
+534 MVNTMKDLAL
-544 QLARNN
+544 QLARDN
-550 TNFNHNRAATINPIA
+550 TNVNRNRAATLNSIA
-565 I
+565 T

>member
-29 TAAETTSIK
+29 TAAETTSVK

-170 SSLET
+170 SSLST

-210 TNFFKNSIIGKLVT
+210 TNLFKNSIIGKLVT

-246 TSFKNSEIGKSIITG
+246 TAFKNSEIGKSIING
-261 VTTLGAIAAGVQVLP
+261 VTTFGAITAGIKVLP

-295 GGDGLSRRSLRR
+295 GGDGLGRRGLRR
-307 NSGRSIGRS
+307 RGIGRGIGRG
-316 ISRGAGN
+316 ISRGVGSV
-323 IGRGLASA
+323 GRGIASA
-331 GRKLGGAGNL
+331 GRW
-341 AKFARGGNIGRGLAS
+341 
-356 AGRRLGGAGKL
+356 LGGAGKL
-367 AKFARGGIIGATV
+367 AKFARGGIVGATV

-387 MNKAAEKGMISKN
+387 LNKAAEKGMISEN
-400 THNVG
+400 TRNVG
-405 SKALTGAALGATIGS
+405 SKALSGASLGATLGS
-420 LGGPVGTAVG
+420 LGGPVGTAIG

-550 TNFNHNRAATINPIA
+550 TNFNHNRAATLNSVA
-565 I
+565 R

>member
-52 DKLVKSATHTLT
+52 DKLVKSSTHALT

-140 FKTFKSSIANTTG
+140 FKTVKSSIANTT
-153 AVISTVKSSF
+153 AVISTVKSAF
-163 GKFGKSL
+163 GKFGKTL
-170 SSLET
+170 SSLT
-175 NLHGA
+175 TLHGA

-210 TNFFKNSIIGKLVT
+210 TNLFKNSIIGKLVT
-224 FGLLAFGLYRFITGT
+224 FGLLAFGLYKFVT
-239 QLGTKLY
+239 GTKLGSTLY
-246 TSFKNSEIGKSIITG
+246 TVFKNSEIGKSIING
-261 VTTLGAIAAGVQVLP
+261 VTTLGAIALGVKVLP

-282 SNYIML
+282 SNYIMW
-288 RKFNSFT
+288 RKFDSFT
-295 GGDGLSRRSLRR
+295 GGDGLGRRRGPGRRKGPSRSKVP
-307 NSGRSIGRS
+307 GRSKATSRS
-316 ISRGAGN
+316 KVPSRSTVPSNTGKWLGRGA
-323 IGRGLASA
+323 
-331 GRKLGGAGNL
+331 KV
-341 AKFARGGNIGRGLAS
+341 AKFA
-356 AGRRLGGAGKL
+356 K
-367 AKFARGGIIGATV
+367 GGIIGATV

-387 MNKAAEKGMISKN
+387 LNKAAEKGMISKN
-400 THNVG
+400 THNVS

-420 LGGPVGTAVG
+420 FIAPGLGTAIG

-534 MVNTMKDLSL
+534 MVNTMKDLAL
-544 QLARNN
+544 QLARDN
-550 TNFNHNRAATINPIA
+550 TNVNRNRAATLNSIA
-565 I
+565 T

>member
-52 DKLVKSATHTLT
+52 DKLVKSSTNALT

-163 GKFGKSL
+163 GKFGKTL
-170 SSLET
+170 SSLAT

-180 IGLLGHAMLSSIKIG
+180 IGLLGHAVLSSIKIG

-210 TNFFKNSIIGKLVT
+210 TNFFKNSIVGKLVT
-224 FGLLAFGLYRFITGT
+224 FGLLAFSLYRFITGT
-239 QLGTKLY
+239 KLGTKLY
-246 TSFKNSEIGKSIITG
+246 TAFKNSEIGKSIING
-261 VTTLGAIAAGVQVLP
+261 VTTLGAIAVGVEVLP
-276 AMLTML
+276 TMLTTL
-282 SNYIML
+282 SNYIMW

-295 GGDGLSRRSLRR
+295 GGDGLSRRRRRLRR
-307 NSGRSIGRS
+307 VAGRRIGRG
-316 ISRGAGN
+316 ISRSAGNIGRGISRSAGN

-331 GRKLGGAGNL
+331 GRW
-341 AKFARGGNIGRGLAS
+341 
-356 AGRRLGGAGKL
+356 LGGAGKL

-387 MNKAAEKGMISKN
+387 LNKAAEKGMISKN

-405 SKALTGAALGATIGS
+405 SKALNGAALGATIGS
-420 LGGPVGTAVG
+420 IIPGVGTAVG

-443 IQNQIDKKNT
+443 IQNQIDKKNTELSKLDKKNT

-550 TNFNHNRAATINPIA
+550 TNFNHNRAATLNSIA
-565 I
+565 Q

>member
-29 TAAETTSIK
+29 IAAETTSMK

-52 DKLVKSATHTLT
+52 DKLVKSATHALT

-163 GKFGKSL
+163 GKFGKTL
-170 SSLET
+170 SSLAT
-175 NLHGA
+175 IHGA

-210 TNFFKNSIIGKLVT
+210 TNFFKNSIVGKLVT
-224 FGLLAFGLYRFITGT
+224 FGLLAFSLYRFITGT
-239 QLGTKLY
+239 KLGTKLY
-246 TSFKNSEIGKSIITG
+246 TAFKNSEIGKSIING
-261 VTTLGAIAAGVQVLP
+261 VTTLGAIAVGVEVLP
-276 AMLTML
+276 TMLTTL
-282 SNYIML
+282 SNYIMW

-295 GGDGLSRRSLRR
+295 GGDGLGGRGLRRRAGRRSGRGISR
-307 NSGRSIGRS
+307 SAGRSIGRG

-331 GRKLGGAGNL
+331 GRWLGG
-341 AKFARGGNIGRGLAS
+341 GGN
-356 AGRRLGGAGKL
+356 L

-380 GVVGDLA
+380 GVVGNLA
-387 MNKAAEKGMISKN
+387 MNKAAEKGMINNN

-405 SKALTGAALGATIGS
+405 SKALSGAALGATIGS
-420 LGGPVGTAVG
+420 IIPGVGTAVG

-544 QLARNN
+544 QLARDN

>member
-23 NENVAY
+23 NENTAY
-29 TAAETTSIK
+29 IAAETTSIK
-38 QKLASMSVETRNAL
+38 QKLASMSAETRKAL
-52 DKLVKSATHTLT
+52 DKLVKNATQALT
-64 IGKEKLSRS
+64 IGKQQSSRS
-73 DTMLNVLKTI
+73 DTMLNVLKSI
-83 KTNSDMNA
+83 KTNSGMNA

-116 TTLSY
+116 TTLAY

-140 FKTFKSSIANTTG
+140 FKTIKSSIAHATG
-153 AVISTVKSSF
+153 AVISSVKSSF

-170 SSLET
+170 SSLTT
-175 NLHGA
+175 NLRGA
-180 IGLLGHAMLSSIKIG
+180 IGSLGNAMLSSIKIG
-195 ANLILTPL
+195 ANLITAPL

-210 TNFFKNSIIGKLVT
+210 ISFFKNSIIGKLVT
-224 FGLLAFGLYRFITGT
+224 FGLLAFGLYKFVTGT
-239 QLGTKLY
+239 QLGAKLY
-246 TSFKNSEIGKSIITG
+246 DTFKNSEIGKSIISG
-261 VTTLGAIAAGVQVLP
+261 VKTLGAIALGVKVLP
-276 AMLTML
+276 VMMTML
-282 SNYIML
+282 SNYIMW
-288 RKFNSFT
+288 RKFEDFT
-295 GGDGLSRRSLRR
+295 GNGRGRSRSRGGSAR
-307 NSGRSIGRS
+307 NIIRSIGRS
-316 ISRGAGN
+316 ADRGLAN
-323 IGRGLASA
+323 AGRGLANA
-331 GRKLGGAGNL
+331 GKWLVGSGNL
-341 AKFARGGNIGRGLAS
+341 SKLTRGSIAGAAAS
-356 AGRRLGGAGKL
+356 
-367 AKFARGGIIGATV
+367 
-380 GVVGDLA
+380 VVGDLA
-387 MNKAAEKGMISKN
+387 LNKALEKGMISKN

-420 LGGPVGTAVG
+420 IIPGVGTALG

-453 ELSKLDKMHNT
+453 ELSKLDKMHNK
-464 AQVANNA
+464 AQIANNA

-479 NTARRSEQVQVAKVS
+479 NTARHNEQVQVAKVS

-534 MVNTMKDLSL
+534 MVDTMKDLSY

-550 TNFNHNRAATINPIA
+550 TNFNYNRAVTLNSVAQ
-565 I
+565 

>member
-96 NTKVLNKILSN
+96 NNKVLNKILSN

-116 TTLSY
+116 TTLAY

-170 SSLET
+170 SSLAT

-210 TNFFKNSIIGKLVT
+210 TNFFKNSIVGKLVT
-224 FGLLAFGLYRFITGT
+224 FGLLAFSLYKFITGT
-239 QLGTKLY
+239 QLGTNLY
-246 TSFKNSEIGKSIITG
+246 TAFKNSEIGKSVINVVTKLSAIT
-261 VTTLGAIAAGVQVLP
+261 AGVKVLP
-276 AMLTML
+276 AMMTTL
-282 SNYIML
+282 SNYLMW
-288 RKFNSFT
+288 RKFKRFT
-295 GGDGLSRRSLRR
+295 GGDGSSRRRRSLRR
-307 NSGRSIGRS
+307 RAGRSIVRVKKFVKRK
-316 ISRGAGN
+316 ITN
-323 IGRGLASA
+323 
-331 GRKLGGAGNL
+331 GRKPGS
-341 AKFARGGNIGRGLAS
+341 F
-356 AGRRLGGAGKL
+356 GKL
-367 AKFARGGIIGATV
+367 AKFAKGNIGKLAKFAKGGIIGATV
-380 GVVGDLA
+380 GMVGDLA
-387 MNKAAEKGMISKN
+387 LNKAAEKGMISKN

-405 SKALTGAALGATIGS
+405 SKALSGAALGATIGS
-420 LGGPVGTAVG
+420 LGGPVGTAIG

-516 DAVKQQAELEKA
+516 DAVKQLAELEKA

-550 TNFNHNRAATINPIA
+550 TNVNHSRAATINPIA
-565 I
+565 Q